1 MDKERGNPKGPRNK
15 MELVLALIVFAVLV
29 LSWLVLPSTVSTTIE
44 GTPAWSNVEGLQ
56 MAASEA

>member
-1 MDKERGNPKGPRNK
+1 MTKERGNPKGPRNK

-29 LSWLVLPSTVSTTIE
+29 LSWLVLPSAVATTVEETT
-44 GTPAWSNVEGLQ
+44 AWTRAEGLQ